1 MFLASKASIKAEK
14 LHQYCGSN
22 TTQSKLNEFA
32 DYTKTLLFDS
42 VQLRLRGARDGVEVS
57 DCDRQAFLVYAVY
70 KSKTSTRVGQSLNRS
85 SIGASYAG
93 EDRGENLF
101 QLYY

>member
-1 MFLASKASIKAEK
+1 MFLVSKASIKAEK

-22 TTQSKLNEFA
+22 TTQGKLNKFA

-57 DCDRQAFLVYAVY
+57 DCDRQALFVYAVY
-70 KSKTSTRVGQSLNRS
+70 KSKMNTRVGQTLNT
-85 SIGASYAG
+85 IDLVYAG
-93 EDRGENLF
+93 EGRGENLF
-101 QLYY
+101 HYIIIL

>member
-1 MFLASKASIKAEK
+1 MRCKTS
-14 LHQYCGSN
+14 
-22 TTQSKLNEFA
+22 EFM
-32 DYTKTLLFDS
+32 
-42 VQLRLRGARDGVEVS
+42 V
-57 DCDRQAFLVYAVY
+57 DRQAFLVYAVY

-85 SIGASYAG
+85 SMGVSYAG

>member
-1 MFLASKASIKAEK
+1 M
-14 LHQYCGSN
+14 
-22 TTQSKLNEFA
+22 
-32 DYTKTLLFDS
+32 
-42 VQLRLRGARDGVEVS
+42 S

-70 KSKTSTRVGQSLNRS
+70 KSKTSARVGQPLNRS
-85 SIGASYAG
+85 SMGVSYAG

>member
-1 MFLASKASIKAEK
+1 MSKASIKAEK
-14 LHQYCGSN
+14 IHQYCGSN

-57 DCDRQAFLVYAVY
+57 DCDRQALFVYAVY
-70 KSKTSTRVGQSLNRS
+70 KSKMNTRVGQTLNT
-85 SIGASYAG
+85 IDLVYAG
-93 EDRGENLF
+93 EGRGENLF
-101 QLYY
+101 HYIIIL

>member
-1 MFLASKASIKAEK
+1 MFLVSKASIKAEVMY
-14 LHQYCGSN
+14 QYCGSN

-42 VQLRLRGARDGVEVS
+42 VQLRWRGARDGVEVS

-70 KSKTSTRVGQSLNRS
+70 KSETSTRVGQSLNRS
-85 SIGASYAG
+85 STGVSYAG

-101 QLYY
+101 QL

>member
-1 MFLASKASIKAEK
+1 MFLVSKASIKAEVM
-14 LHQYCGSN
+14 HQYCGSN

-42 VQLRLRGARDGVEVS
+42 VQLRWRGARDGVEVS

-70 KSKTSTRVGQSLNRS
+70 KSETSTRVGQSLNRS
-85 SIGASYAG
+85 STGVSYAG